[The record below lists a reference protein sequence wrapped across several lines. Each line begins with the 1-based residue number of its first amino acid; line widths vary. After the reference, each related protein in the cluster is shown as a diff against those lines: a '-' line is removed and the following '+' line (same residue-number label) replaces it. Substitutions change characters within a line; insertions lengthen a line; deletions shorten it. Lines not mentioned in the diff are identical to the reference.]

1 MMDAESTKIR
11 PESDRQDGR
20 QGPLDDGT
28 RMCIALVTSAR
39 FRESNPTPLKYA
51 LSPLNQMSPKV
62 RLPLVEPTEQTKAE
76 LNVVMAQVCGAN
88 PEHVVAEVLAPERS
102 YRAAV

>member
-1 MMDAESTKIR
+1 
-11 PESDRQDGR
+11 
-20 QGPLDDGT
+20 
-28 RMCIALVTSAR
+28 MCIALVTSAR

-62 RLPLVEPTEQTKAE
+62 RLPLVEPTEQTKVE

-102 YRAAV
+102 YRAAA